1 MSIGGPLG
9 IGIGVAAVAAVICI
23 YLHRTMAPSAHRPRG
38 SRGRCSNCR
47 KGAGTSLKA
56 TPPRARP
63 EMRMRLTTGR
73 HGPGLCV
80 VRVVR
85 LKVLIA
91 FSKFV
96 LQRY

>member
-38 SRGRCSNCR
+38 SRGAMQQLR

-63 EMRMRLTTGR
+63 AMRMWLTTGR

-80 VRVVR
+80 VRR
-85 LKVLIA
+85 LRLRGQSQVA
-91 FSKFV
+91 V
-96 LQRY
+96 GWPAH